1 MDSQHLLAPIKV
13 QALVIDD
20 IVFQK
25 RGVVEHQGSYYAND
39 GRWSPQLFDYDE
51 LAMSLLPPGPKPFYG
66 ASRVTRAILQSNSSS
81 MTTQRPCCKKKIVA
95 FIYIGCCPRV
105 CVTLTRPAYSISLL
119 SRITG

>member
-1 MDSQHLLAPIKV
+1 MDSQHLLVPIKV

-51 LAMSLLPPGPKPFYG
+51 LATSLLPPGPKPFYG
-66 ASRVTRAILQSNSSS
+66 ASRSYQGHSCGA
-81 MTTQRPCCKKKIVA
+81 
-95 FIYIGCCPRV
+95 
-105 CVTLTRPAYSISLL
+105 TRP
-119 SRITG
+119 R